1 MQYHTFLNF
10 KSSVMKKFTRDTFN
24 LVGRIE
30 GASNHSIIL
39 KGDNGEKIYISNRL
53 FNKIVQNPHIEF
65 VVETLPTHKDERNGR
80 SYPETMWITAFLPSR
95 F

>member
-1 MQYHTFLNF
+1 MTR
-10 KSSVMKKFTRDTFN
+10 FTRDSFN

-30 GASNHSIIL
+30 GASNHAIIL

-53 FNKIVQNPHIEF
+53 FNKIVRNPHIEF
-65 VVETLPTHKDERNGR
+65 VVETVPAYEDRMSGR
-80 SYPETMWITAFLPSR
+80 FYSETKWITAFLPSR

>member
-1 MQYHTFLNF
+1 
-10 KSSVMKKFTRDTFN
+10 MKRYTRDSFN

-30 GASNHSIIL
+30 GATNRSIVL

-53 FNKIVQNPHIEF
+53 FNKIVKDPFIEF
-65 VVETLPTHKDERNGR
+65 VVETLPAHEDAMHMRF
-80 SYPETMWITAFLPSR
+80 YPESKWISAFLPSR